1 MLENDDTYVGL
12 QASLSIDELIQLGVI
27 VWCSTIVTRDLV
39 DDVFNGAKNDGP
51 YTIKEYVTISS
62 TNSDG

>member
-1 MLENDDTYVGL
+1 M
-12 QASLSIDELIQLGVI
+12 I
-27 VWCSTIVTRDLV
+27 VWCSTIVARDLV
-39 DDVFNGAKNDGP
+39 DDVLNGAKNDGP